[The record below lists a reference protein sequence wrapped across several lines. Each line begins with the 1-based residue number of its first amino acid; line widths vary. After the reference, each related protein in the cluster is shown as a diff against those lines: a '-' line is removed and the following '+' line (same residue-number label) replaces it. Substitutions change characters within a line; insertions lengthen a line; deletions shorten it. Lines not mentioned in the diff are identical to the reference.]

1 MNNRR
6 NILIILSSLLFLTL
20 SGLVAWYVFFY
31 RCKNL
36 PEQYSKFEKYVTN
49 NDCSSTTVFLKGTL
63 YNIRRED
70 KNLRFDISAWDTASK
85 KAEKFTD
92 IVIPYDENTA
102 TQLKDIQYM
111 APVELTL
118 NLEKKYKYDLI
129 LDNNLTEKWT
139 LKKITYSKSDYL
151 QYLRDLFYV
160 ITFNAIDMDG
170 KTFPYSVLSSVEM
183 VENGERSISTIGE
196 NNLASFYRMYV
207 LLSGTKNKEI
217 DFENLFSDFSISSY
231 MDALTD
237 FLENNV
243 TDEYSEN
250 PLSEDTI
257 LLENGYFGGCTLVKD
272 LITEY
277 DISNTE
283 KEKLVKEYCNIGKVG
298 EILTNIKRL
307 SFSYT
312 NNDFL
317 SSINT
322 NRLQESKYNEEELIN
337 TFLSSDLLATAELI
351 STDKSQK
358 DEIYNLS
365 SLLIENSIL
374 QQDESIN
381 LKNFC
386 SLLNS
391 NYFSKK
397 LFNQD
402 PIIAENTYRILL
414 DQDIAKMTEYM
425 SNDLQAGLLCLLP
438 ESSDKYIEEFNNAIL
453 AKYLEVNWFDS
464 SEEKDHALWDGN
476 VYRIID
482 NSRLYQLLLRYYEN
496 SK

>member
-1 MNNRR
+1 
-6 NILIILSSLLFLTL
+6 
-20 SGLVAWYVFFY
+20 
-31 RCKNL
+31 
-36 PEQYSKFEKYVTN
+36 
-49 NDCSSTTVFLKGTL
+49 
-63 YNIRRED
+63 
-70 KNLRFDISAWDTASK
+70 
-85 KAEKFTD
+85 
-92 IVIPYDENTA
+92 
-102 TQLKDIQYM
+102 M

-196 NNLASFYRMYV
+196 NNLASFYRVYV

-283 KEKLVKEYCNIGKVG
+283 KDKLVKEYCNIGKVG
-298 EILTNIKRL
+298 DILTNIKRL

-337 TFLSSDLLATAELI
+337 TFLYEMLQKAQQCRLI
-351 STDKSQK
+351 
-358 DEIYNLS
+358 
-365 SLLIENSIL
+365 
-374 QQDESIN
+374 
-381 LKNFC
+381 
-386 SLLNS
+386 LN
-391 NYFSKK
+391 YGGVKFH
-397 LFNQD
+397 Q
-402 PIIAENTYRILL
+402 
-414 DQDIAKMTEYM
+414 
-425 SNDLQAGLLCLLP
+425 
-438 ESSDKYIEEFNNAIL
+438 
-453 AKYLEVNWFDS
+453 
-464 SEEKDHALWDGN
+464 EKP
-476 VYRIID
+476 
-482 NSRLYQLLLRYYEN
+482 
-496 SK
+496 K